1 MKRDAQGEK
10 TGDQKLANREWT
22 VLIWRDADG
31 YLVAEVPE
39 LQGCYTQARS
49 WDELMAR
56 IEEAISLCLED
67 VDELTATSKELVGV
81 QRLRL
86 VSAR

>member
-1 MKRDAQGEK
+1 MTKR
-10 TGDQKLANREWT
+10 LADREWT

-56 IEEAISLCLED
+56 IEEVISLCLED
-67 VDELTATSKELVGV
+67 AET
-81 QRLRL
+81 RLLRRTL
-86 VSAR
+86 SFSCKVSMQM

>member
-1 MKRDAQGEK
+1 MRRQRKLVTK
-10 TGDQKLANREWT
+10 KLADHEWT

-31 YLVAEVPE
+31 YLIAEVPE

-49 WDELMAR
+49 WDELMSR
-56 IEEAISLCLED
+56 IEEAILLCLED
-67 VDELTATSKELVGV
+67 AEEEVVTSREFVGI

-86 VSAR
+86 VDVR

>member
-1 MKRDAQGEK
+1 MPKQRK
-10 TGDQKLANREWT
+10 LVTKKLADRDWT

-49 WDELMAR
+49 WDELMVR

-67 VDELTATSKELVGV
+67 ADEIGTCATLS
-81 QRLRL
+81 
-86 VSAR
+86 

>member
-1 MKRDAQGEK
+1 MRKRKQFVTK
-10 TGDQKLANREWT
+10 KLADHEWT

-49 WDELMAR
+49 WDELMTR
-56 IEEAISLCLED
+56 MEEAILLCLED
-67 VDELTATSKELVGV
+67 ADEEVVASRKLVGI

-86 VSAR
+86 VNVR